1 MIKSNLIIEDQNEF
15 WFLRIPPV
23 ISIILI
29 ILFPPIFGTISLYPR
44 LSSNK
49 DKIITNNNVD
59 NFVFIFDA
67 YPQYN
72 YKKNFINI
80 Y

>member
-1 MIKSNLIIEDQNEF
+1 MIKSNLIIEDQKEF
-15 WFLRIPPV
+15 WFLKIPPV

-49 DKIITNNNVD
+49 NIKLLQIIMSIILFSILTFILNIITRKII
-59 NFVFIFDA
+59 
-67 YPQYN
+67 
-72 YKKNFINI
+72 
-80 Y
+80 